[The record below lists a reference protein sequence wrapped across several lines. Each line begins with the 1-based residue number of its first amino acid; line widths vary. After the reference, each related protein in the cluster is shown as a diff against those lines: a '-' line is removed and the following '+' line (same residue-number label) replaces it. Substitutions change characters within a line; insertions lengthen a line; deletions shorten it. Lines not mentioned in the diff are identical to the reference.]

1 MANWRWHAKPMGAY
15 SMNST
20 EGNDNAC
27 LICSR
32 LMLDF
37 GWTLEACCGMLGNI
51 AGEGGLNP
59 WQYEI
64 AYTQQLGRIPTYA
77 EAASTGYGMGL
88 IGWTP
93 CRKWT
98 VPNNSYWS
106 WDLSTFDG
114 YGPNFYDRPGNQRDG
129 NAQTELIGR
138 CMTGAGNGNF
148 WVRGRT
154 DWQGNVHNVR
164 AEDYIVM
171 TDPSQA
177 AIEFLWHAEYPS
189 SIHPPQDPTQTE
201 QRRAG
206 WALNW
211 YQHMIDQGFTPS
223 HEAGPI
229 WLLMKMSNRLKGFL

>member
-1 MANWRWHAKPMGAY
+1 MATWRWHAKPMGSY
-15 SMNST
+15 SMTST

-77 EAASTGYGMGL
+77 EAATTGWGMGL

-93 CRKWT
+93 CHKYT
-98 VPNNSYWS
+98 VPNNEFWS

-114 YGPNFYDRPGNQRDG
+114 YGPNFYDRAGNQRDG

-138 CMTGAGNGNF
+138 CMVGAGNGNF

-171 TDPSQA
+171 TDPAQA

-189 SIHPPQDPTQTE
+189 SIQPPHDPTQTE

-206 WALNW
+206 YATAW

-223 HEAGPI
+223 YEAPPI
-229 WLLMKMSNRLKGFL
+229 WLLIKIVQRQMGLL